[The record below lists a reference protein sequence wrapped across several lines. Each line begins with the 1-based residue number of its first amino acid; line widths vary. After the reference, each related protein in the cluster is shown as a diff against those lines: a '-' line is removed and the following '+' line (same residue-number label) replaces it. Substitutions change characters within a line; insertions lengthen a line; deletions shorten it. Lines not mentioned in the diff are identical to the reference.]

1 MKDNLQYIQ
10 FAITVIVLVVTASIS
25 YERTNSVANIDIAI
39 IKQKVE
45 AIEANTKELKQ
56 LVNIHVEKS
65 NEIHQSIEKRLNTL
79 EIRNTFKTDNTRVAY
94 SYIVK

>member
-10 FAITVIVLVVTASIS
+10 FAITVVVLVVTASIG

-45 AIEANTKELKQ
+45 AIEANTKDLKTM
-56 LVNIHVEKS
+56 VNLHVEKS
-65 NEIHQSIEKRLNTL
+65 NEVHQSLEKRLNTL

>member
-25 YERTNSVANIDIAI
+25 YERSNNLNNLDIAV

-45 AIEANTKELKQ
+45 VIEANTKELKE

-65 NEIHQSIEKRLNTL
+65 NEIHNSIEQRLNRL
-79 EIRNTFKTDNTRVAY
+79 EVLKIVKPDNTRVAY